1 MRYIEHIVEPD
12 RLLLSWQSSIPGE
25 NRLRMFVA
33 ELIRNGNDDANLV
46 YLKESEDFLRAQSL
60 GFEKYT
66 GFDTEKEVHENVLG
80 SFMKRL
86 PPRTR
91 GDFGR
96 FLEALRIKPD
106 AKAEISDFA
115 LLGYSG
121 AKLPD
126 DDFTVIHPFENASTP
141 FELMLPVQ
149 GYRYY
154 KDQLP
159 FAALTKNMQAE
170 FEAEP
175 ENPKDPEAIK
185 IIINGVRAGYV
196 SRGLTGS
203 FHKWI
208 QSGLKISACRGL
220 TGSFHKWIQ
229 SGLKISAYVER
240 INGTEQIP
248 EIYLYV
254 LVK

>member
-12 RLLLSWQSSIPGE
+12 RLLLSWQTSSD
-25 NRLRMFVA
+25 RLRMLVA
-33 ELIRNGNDDANLV
+33 ELIRNDNNADLV
-46 YLKESEDFLRAQSL
+46 YLKNSEEFSKAQSL
-60 GFEKYT
+60 EFEDYPGFAI
-66 GFDTEKEVHENVLG
+66 EKEIHKNVLT

-86 PPRTR
+86 PPRSR

-96 FLEALRIKPD
+96 FLDALRIRSE
-106 AKAEISDFA
+106 AEVSDFA

-126 DDFTVIHPFENASTP
+126 DDFTIIHPFENASAP
-141 FELMLPVQ
+141 FELMLFVQ

-159 FAALTKNMQAE
+159 SNALSQDMQAG

-175 ENPKDPEAIK
+175 DNPKDPEAIK
-185 IIINGVRAGYV
+185 IIINDVKVGYV
-196 SRGLTGS
+196 NRGLTGS
-203 FHKWI
+203 FHEWM
-208 QSGLKISACRGL
+208 QAGLA
-220 TGSFHKWIQ
+220 
-229 SGLKISAYVER
+229 ISAYVER
-240 INGTEQIP
+240 INGTEQNP

-254 LVK
+254 SVK